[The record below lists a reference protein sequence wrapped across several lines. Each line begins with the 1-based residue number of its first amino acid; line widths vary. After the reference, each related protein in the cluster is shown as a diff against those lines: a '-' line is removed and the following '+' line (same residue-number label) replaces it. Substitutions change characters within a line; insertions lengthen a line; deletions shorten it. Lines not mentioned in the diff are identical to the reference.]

1 MLFKNSPEHLA
12 TAKQYEFLNM
22 RRMFSLCS
30 NMQPSLY
37 NSTQTYIYIFEH
49 WLNGGCLYSP
59 YATIVDATRRVNA
72 LHSRP
77 FNGMHPKHTRH
88 DKILSAYSHT
98 KSNREEYNAMQQNAA
113 RHRNSVLREKNRGRK
128 IVWRFLS
135 FSVAAGCRTWKRYMG
150 PSHTSNCEAF
160 GSARNMH

>member
-1 MLFKNSPEHLA
+1 
-12 TAKQYEFLNM
+12 
-22 RRMFSLCS
+22 MFSLCS

-113 RHRNSVLREKNRGRK
+113 RHRNSVLRKKTEAGK
-128 IVWRFLS
+128 S
-135 FSVAAGCRTWKRYMG
+135 FDVFFRSQSPPVVAHENDIWAHRTPATVKHLVVRATCTKH
-150 PSHTSNCEAF
+150 PTCIQHTVA
-160 GSARNMH
+160 